1 VFRAYNSALP
11 VAEVGDVILLGAFA
25 VKSLN
30 RQPMLVSADE
40 SSWCVWRWGK
50 PVWGAKR
57 GAFGELRAREEVKG
71 PVVERG
77 EGEWREVER
86 LRTWFVGTVRGGL
99 EDMEDA
105 KAKTRSRGKD
115 GE

>member
-1 VFRAYNSALP
+1 
-11 VAEVGDVILLGAFA
+11 VGDVILLGAFA

-30 RQPMLVSADE
+30 RQPMLISADE

-77 EGEWREVER
+77 EGEWREVDR
-86 LRTWFVGTVRGGL
+86 LRTWFVGTVRSGL
-99 EDMEDA
+99 EDMEGG
-105 KAKTRSRGKD
+105 KVKTRSGNKG